1 MAMKVEG
8 LRLYQRK
15 MAFGK
20 IKYSKV
26 GRAEFSDVVC
36 RFDPLCRNYTYQGLG
51 SRKYKVLTNCYTYTS
66 TQAKYTGNKIY
77 SKHKRRRLCLQW
89 AFCSI
94 LVYVSAVSVKRLK
107 IIGAEVLRSR
117 WHNNTKKQR
126 G

>member
-1 MAMKVEG
+1 MKVEG
-8 LRLYQRK
+8 LSLYQRK

-26 GRAEFSDVVC
+26 GRA
-36 RFDPLCRNYTYQGLG
+36 RNYTYQGLG

-117 WHNNTKKQR
+117 WHWHHNTKKQR